1 MFYIYLIGQNC
12 FMNKEVGL
20 YLKALNNVSIVSM
33 LEKAKENEDKRS
45 IVFLCVGN
53 AKVWFDCFG
62 PYVGS
67 LLQKLG
73 INYYVYGNVR
83 SNILTNN
90 IEEYVNMIY
99 RFHVNPYIIVFD
111 SSICE
116 VEDFELSIKEGQT
129 TCGAFSDNPFSVGD
143 MKISCLV
150 PVKDIKSPDR
160 YVKMLSAVKRIGF
173 FIKYVFG
180 T

>member
-1 MFYIYLIGQNC
+1 
-12 FMNKEVGL
+12 
-20 YLKALNNVSIVSM
+20 
-33 LEKAKENEDKRS
+33 
-45 IVFLCVGN
+45 
-53 AKVWFDCFG
+53 
-62 PYVGS
+62 
-67 LLQKLG
+67 
-73 INYYVYGNVR
+73 
-83 SNILTNN
+83 
-90 IEEYVNMIY
+90 MIY

-150 PVKDIKSPDR
+150 PVKDIKSPAG

>member
-1 MFYIYLIGQNC
+1 
-12 FMNKEVGL
+12 MNKEVGL
-20 YLKALNNVSIVSM
+20 YLKALNNISIISM
-33 LEKAKENEDKRS
+33 LEAAKENEDKKS

-53 AKVWFDCFG
+53 SKVWFDCFG

-73 INYYVYGNVR
+73 IEYYVYGNVR

-111 SSICE
+111 SAISD
-116 VEDFELSIKEGQT
+116 VEDFDIVVKEGQT
-129 TCGAFSDNPFSVGD
+129 TCGAFSDKAFSVGD
-143 MKISCLV
+143 LKVSCLV
-150 PVKDIKSPDR
+150 PAKEIKSSAG
-160 YVKMLSAVKRIGF
+160 YVKMLAAVKRIGF
-173 FIKYVFG
+173 FINYVFG
-180 T
+180 SENA